1 MSRLKEQNM
10 SLQKHRNIEGHFSDE
25 DRVNGVRRTPVRFV
39 KLPCHL
45 YCTAVQWCLCRT
57 SWKSIALF
65 CPVRTESHC
74 ANGPC
79 WPLWLYILVALL
91 EFWKSGSCLLLLG
104 LIRPLKTLEL
114 LTKFTNV
121 FNPVPF
127 WESFCKRQKANRY
140 FSWSKGMHYNNSEQ
154 QLGRLL
160 HQSSS
165 WLPNNWN
172 NSTANHSA
180 LS

>member
-1 MSRLKEQNM
+1 MRIVLMVSSGPRYAWPNCPAICIAQYC
-10 SLQKHRNIEGHFSDE
+10 
-25 DRVNGVRRTPVRFV
+25 VRRNT
-39 KLPCHL
+39 
-45 YCTAVQWCLCRT
+45 
-57 SWKSIALF
+57 WKSIALF

-79 WPLWLYILVALL
+79 WPLWLYILAALL
-91 EFWKSGSCLLLLG
+91 EFWKSGSCLLLLK
-104 LIRPLKTLEL
+104 LKTLEL
-114 LTKFTNV
+114 LTKLTNV

-165 WLPNNWN
+165 WLPNNWS